1 MRVTEL
7 LSFALLQASAVLST
21 PLEDR
26 SSKGASKR
34 PNFPVGPKHPT
45 KPLPVSPAR
54 TKTCIL
60 TARGHGKDDSS
71 NILKNVKKCN
81 NGGQVVFP
89 KGQNFTIGTALDLT
103 FLKHID
109 LGMQIHDISSTF
121 G

>member
-21 PLEDR
+21 PLDDR

-34 PNFPVGPKHPT
+34 PNYAVGPKSPA
-45 KPLPVSPAR
+45 KPIPASPAR
-54 TKTCIL
+54 TKTCTL
-60 TARGHGKDDSS
+60 TARGNGKDDSA

-81 NGGQVVFP
+81 NGGHVVFP

-103 FLKHID
+103 FLNHID
-109 LGMQIHDISSTF
+109 LGMHIF
-121 G
+121 P